1 MSDTLS
7 PAPAP
12 AAARKRVLVL
22 GATGTAGRAAVRAL
36 AVAGHEVVAL
46 VRRVDPDLPGHVEQR
61 AGDVTDPA
69 AVARDGLRGEAFDA
83 VLSCLTA
90 RSGGPKD
97 AWALDYQ
104 AQSDAL
110 AAARAGNVGQFILL
124 SAICVQKP
132 MLEFQ
137 CAKLAFE
144 AELIAS
150 GLTWSIVRPTA
161 FFKSLS
167 GQLGRV
173 KAGKPFLVFGDGT
186 QTACKPISDGDL
198 GRYLAACLTD
208 PDLQNRVLPVGGPGP
223 AITPLDQAA
232 MLSDLM
238 GREVAVRRV
247 PVALM
252 SAIIAVS
259 SGLGRVSAGWAERA
273 EFARI
278 ARYYATESMLVWDEG
293 AGRYDAD
300 ATPEFGTETLA
311 QHYAGALAGDVAVD
325 LREHAVF

>member
-1 MSDTLS
+1 MSDTAS
-7 PAPAP
+7 PAPP
-12 AAARKRVLVL
+12 RKRVLVL
-22 GATGTAGRAAVRAL
+22 GATGTAGRAAVQAL
-36 AVAGHEVVAL
+36 VVAGHEIVAL
-46 VRRVDPDLPGHVEQR
+46 VRRIDPDLPVQVDQR
-61 AGDVTDPA
+61 VGDVTDPA
-69 AVARDGLRGEAFDA
+69 SVARDGLRGEAFDA
-83 VLSCLTA
+83 VLSCLTS
-90 RSGGPKD
+90 RSGSPKD
-97 AWALDYQ
+97 AWAIDHK
-104 AQSDAL
+104 AQSHAL
-110 AAARAGNVGQFILL
+110 AAAQAAGVGQFVLL

-137 CAKLAFE
+137 RAKLAFE

-167 GQLGRV
+167 GQLDRV

-186 QTACKPISDGDL
+186 QTACQPISDGDL

-208 PDLQNRVLPVGGPGP
+208 PDLRNRVLPIGGPGP

-232 MLSDLM
+232 MLSDLL

-252 SAIIAVS
+252 NGIIAVS
-259 SGLGRVSAGWAERA
+259 GVLGRVSASWAERA

-278 ARYYATESMLVWDEG
+278 ARYYATESMLIWDAD

-300 ATPEFGTETLA
+300 ATPEFGSETLA
-311 QHYAGALAGDVAVD
+311 GHYARALAGDVAVD